1 MPFPSTWPTYIP
13 KDKLAGW
20 FEYYVESM
28 ELNAWTNTKFIGAEY
43 YENKKHWKVKLKLS
57 DGTIKIMKPKHIVMA
72 VGVSSVPNRTKIPGI
87 DDYNCLLYT
96 SPSPRDRVRSRM
108 PSSA

>member
-43 YENKKHWKVKLKLS
+43 YENKKLESK
-57 DGTIKIMKPKHIVMA
+57 TQII
-72 VGVSSVPNRTKIPGI
+72 
-87 DDYNCLLYT
+87 
-96 SPSPRDRVRSRM
+96 
-108 PSSA
+108 